1 MRAARRPV
9 VGADKVARLFLGLMR
24 RERDVELA
32 QADVKGTPGLTVR
45 VAGSTIAV
53 LALDDVHDGKVT
65 QLWPVA
71 NPDKL
76 HAWTGDEPRTGITGC
91 PRQGR

>member
-1 MRAARRPV
+1 MRAGLRPV

-24 RERDVELA
+24 RERDVELT
-32 QADVKGTPGLTVR
+32 QADVNRTPGSTVR

-53 LALDDVHDGKVT
+53 LALDVHDGLVT
-65 QLWPVA
+65 QLWLVV

>member
-1 MRAARRPV
+1 MCAARRPV

-24 RERDVELA
+24 RKPDVELT
-32 QADVKGTPGLTVR
+32 QADANRTPGSTVR

-53 LALDDVHDGKVT
+53 LALDVHDGLVT
-65 QLWPVA
+65 QLWLVV

>member
-1 MRAARRPV
+1 MRAGLRPV

-24 RERDVELA
+24 RERDVELT
-32 QADVKGTPGLTVR
+32 QADVNRTPGSTVR
-45 VAGSTIAV
+45 IAGSTIAV
-53 LALDDVHDGKVT
+53 LALDVHDGLVT
-65 QLWPVA
+65 QLWLVV